1 MSGFGRCIKLLLI
14 GMATLAAAPASAQ
27 DGPQNLDA
35 GKTPAQ
41 LFASDCGICHKSPQG
56 LARSNGMLGL
66 EGFLRE
72 HYTSG
77 RETAAAMAKYLR
89 AAGDAPAAKP
99 ARTAKRPP
107 KAEDGKDTKPAS
119 DKKNPSEAK
128 PAAANSSGMTPADAK
143 PIEAKPAEAKPAE
156 AKPVEAKPIEAK
168 PVEAKPAEPKS
179 D

>member
-1 MSGFGRCIKLLLI
+1 MTVLV
-14 GMATLAAAPASAQ
+14 AAPALAQ

-72 HYTSG
+72 HYTSS
-77 RETAAAMAKYLR
+77 RETAAVMAMYLR
-89 AAGDAPAAKP
+89 AAGDAPAPKA

-107 KAEDGKDTKPAS
+107 KAEDGKEAKPAS
-119 DKKNPSEAK
+119 DKKSPGDAK
-128 PAAANSSGMTPADAK
+128 PAAATSSGMTPAEAK
-143 PIEAKPAEAKPAE
+143 PIEVKPAEVKPAE
-156 AKPVEAKPIEAK
+156 AKPVEAKPVEAKPVEAK